1 MKKVL
6 IILFLNTILFGSS
19 FAESYYFNKCQL
31 TNILYADYLIDL
43 DKNIIKVKLEAA
55 DGTFQEFS
63 DSIEI
68 VKKEKIVSKKIKSG
82 KSKDYYFVYY
92 LDAKTKSV
100 IKQDYKEEIGLDL
113 VRPIGPKKISYC
125 DEVKA
130 NWNIS
135 KIKIAE
141 NEKEKAQMQKIQEEM
156 LMDQSSAIECQGSDY
171 NQWTNCVGSIS
182 TENGF
187 TYIGQFKNGKIIK
200 GTALYPGN
208 SKYVG
213 QFKNDKPHGLGTFA
227 FSDGSKYYGE
237 WKNGKSHGTGI
248 KTWKN
253 GKKYAGN
260 FKDDKPH
267 GQGTFTYP
275 DGSKYVGEHKDG
287 KRHGQGTLTY
297 SNGKTYIGK
306 FVAGYEHGDGTCF
319 NKDGSNAA
327 CKMDISSTGKNTHDI
342 SINGKKWIKLSEYNS
357 SSAKQLEIDFD
368 IRASELCATTGNFGI
383 LEKRIEVIEMD
394 ETPAFGIETV
404 IKIGVNGVIECK

>member
-1 MKKVL
+1 MKKFFSIFFCGL
-6 IILFLNTILFGSS
+6 MFCNIG
-19 FAESYYFNKCQL
+19 FADSYYFNECKL
-31 TNILYADYLIDL
+31 SEELSGNYLIDL
-43 DKNIIKVKLEAA
+43 DNNEIKVSFLGKDGSIQKL
-55 DGTFQEFS
+55 D
-63 DSIEI
+63 D
-68 VKKEKIVSKKIKSG
+68 KIK
-82 KSKDYYFVYY
+82 KVTKDQIISEVIQNRKNKKYYLQYY
-92 LDAKTKSV
+92 LDAKSKSV
-100 IKQDYKEEIGLDL
+100 IRQRYKKKHQNDFMLPD
-113 VRPIGPKKISYC
+113 GPKKQAYC
-125 DEVKA
+125 VKVKA
-130 NWNIS
+130 DWNEDIQ
-135 KIKIAE
+135 
-141 NEKEKAQMQKIQEEM
+141 KEESEIQKTRE
-156 LMDQSSAIECQGSDY
+156 QSVQIESSVPKCQG
-171 NQWTNCVGSIS
+171 NNIQQWTDCQGTRTN
-182 TENGF
+182 ENG
-187 TYIGQFKNGKIIK
+187 YKYSGQFKDGKILK
-200 GTALYPGN
+200 GTAIYSGGA
-208 SKYVG
+208 KYFG
-213 QFKNDKPHGLGTFA
+213 EFKDDKPHGQGTFTY
-227 FSDGSKYYGE
+227 SDGSKYYGE

-297 SNGKTYIGK
+297 SNGKTYIGR

-319 NKDGSNAA
+319 NKDGSNVA

-394 ETPAFGIETV
+394 ETPTFGIETV